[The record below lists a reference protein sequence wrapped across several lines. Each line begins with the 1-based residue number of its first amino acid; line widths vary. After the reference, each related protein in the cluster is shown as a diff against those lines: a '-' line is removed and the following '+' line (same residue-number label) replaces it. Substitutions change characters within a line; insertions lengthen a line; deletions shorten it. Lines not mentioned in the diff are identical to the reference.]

1 MKLRHN
7 VTIFDASSRVQPT
20 RLRWRALAL
29 ATAFFGTTSIAYA
42 DLIQISAT
50 SFALRTSAGSTDVV
64 GEGGAGL
71 LQNAQGSYFAAVAF
85 PPSGH
90 VCRFDLVYRDF
101 DNGAQI
107 TARLMKKKVAIGG
120 SAFTPP
126 LTMATLQTGV
136 AAANDGV
143 LRKATNVITEPT
155 IAGPGAAF
163 YFVQLDVPAT
173 TLQVLGV
180 EILHKPT
187 CP

>member
-1 MKLRHN
+1 MKSRQDYA
-7 VTIFDASSRVQPT
+7 VFVARPRARASRM
-20 RLRWRALAL
+20 RWRAVAL
-29 ATAFFGTTSIAYA
+29 CAAFFGMTSIASA

-50 SFALRTSAGSTDVV
+50 TFALRTAAGSTDVV

-71 LQNAQGSYFAAVAF
+71 LQNAKGSYFAAVAF
-85 PPSGH
+85 PPTGN

-101 DNGAQI
+101 DTGAQI

-120 SAFTPP
+120 SAFTAP
-126 LTMATLQTGV
+126 LTMATLRTGV

-143 LRKATNVITEPT
+143 LRRATSAITEPI
-155 IAGPGAAF
+155 IAGPGQAF

-180 EILHKPT
+180 EIVHKPT